1 MKRVLAYFGYYKL
14 TADDIATILDLAHK
28 QAERDGYEYFPNTL
42 MNGQELGYI
51 QKVLEAAE

>member
-1 MKRVLAYFGYYKL
+1 MKQVLAYFGYYKL
-14 TADDIATILDLAHK
+14 TANDVATILDLARK

-42 MNGQELGYI
+42 MNAQELAYI